1 MCIGHGGYL
10 AKVDDHLINH
20 ELGEYARGK
29 GAQMFWIGSF
39 FCHNGNCINSN
50 HMCDNYDDCGDYSDE
65 INCEPNCRR
74 KIQMSSGTIS
84 SPSSGGNGFYDSS
97 KVCVWTIIGPEGSN
111 IFINFT
117 RFSTEYRRDMVN
129 ILIGGETEATS
140 TSIAQLSGQPDLNTL
155 HFRSY
160 NNFMIVTFSTD
171 SSVTKP
177 GFSANFHSFDEG
189 YPPVNNLKATNS
201 PQEFLPQFYYLSSQ
215 SVYLGGK
222 DYVWVI
228 TATEERKLV
237 TIENDNFVIVG
248 CDISISSDVGEIFSP
263 GYLYGIN
270 YANYANC
277 SWAVINAGQK
287 KATLFFNNDMDFEA
301 NVDYLKIYKDSVD
314 TSGTAVHTGKG
325 FTPITLR
332 AAGDIT
338 SDNGTFYLRF
348 ETNSIVNKKGFYAV
362 YSVDCPDPGFNANT
376 LVTRPKTWRYKDKIT
391 VSCSTGYTFSIYQFS
406 QQSLTMEC
414 LFGAV
419 YCGLP
424 PVINNAF
431 PNSNGLTLTYNN
443 YVTYQCFPGY
453 TMTGNANITC
463 QSSRTWTSPPS
474 CSSNLCELFK
484 VASCSMPPNIANG
497 QRTLVEGNGMD
508 YSSVVSYKCNAG
520 YHLIGAPRAIC
531 QSDGQYS
538 NPTPTCQNIKECLTN
553 NGKGECHQKC
563 TDIADGYTCSCDQD
577 GFVLYDKNGTSNL
590 YLSIYE
596 TGLKDGDVLRYNH
609 TCVRNICPDSFVK
622 DYQNT
627 VQLTRKQTFYTED
640 ILHYMCRLGYKSS
653 DRLLSMCSSAG
664 SWAYLLLLVISCGDP
679 GMEPGANYTRP
690 SSFVFDSQFQFSC
703 SNLYRLEGNSS
714 KGDQTVQC
722 EADGNWDFGTLQCV
736 GKL

>member
-1 MCIGHGGYL
+1 MAMAMEKLKESYNQFKLIRVTNQRSIPYTCPSDWERIGVYCVRVFGTQANKVQTWETAQAMCIGHGGYL

-29 GAQMFWIGSF
+29 GAQMFWIGMNRKGVSNSDSEKVQWENNMEGTVYEGIWKNKSPDVQNGDCVYVKYMMEHGYVMQFEKCKSKMAYICQRPSCPSGSF

-50 HMCDNYDDCGDYSDE
+50 HMCDNYDD
-65 INCEPNCRR
+65 CEPNCRR

-177 GFSANFHSFDEG
+177 GFSANFHIDEG

-237 TIENDNFVIVG
+237 TIERLSLDLYKGDTVEIHDGSTPQGKLLAVYSYQNNDNYKPTTTITKPQTGPRFVVSTG

-277 SWAVINAGQK
+277 SWAVTNAGQM

-301 NVDYLKIYKDSVD
+301 NVDYFKIYKGSVD
-314 TSGTAVHTGKG
+314 TSGTAVHT
-325 FTPITLR
+325 
-332 AAGDIT
+332 
-338 SDNGTFYLRF
+338 
-348 ETNSIVNKKGFYAV
+348 
-362 YSVDCPDPGFNANT
+362 DCPDPGFNANT
-376 LVTRPKTWRYKDKIT
+376 LRFIVD
-391 VSCSTGYTFSIYQFS
+391 
-406 QQSLTMEC
+406 C
-414 LFGAV
+414 L
-419 YCGLP
+419 
-424 PVINNAF
+424 
-431 PNSNGLTLTYNN
+431 
-443 YVTYQCFPGY
+443 
-453 TMTGNANITC
+453 
-463 QSSRTWTSPPS
+463 R
-474 CSSNLCELFK
+474 
-484 VASCSMPPNIANG
+484 
-497 QRTLVEGNGMD
+497 
-508 YSSVVSYKCNAG
+508 
-520 YHLIGAPRAIC
+520 
-531 QSDGQYS
+531 
-538 NPTPTCQNIKECLTN
+538 
-553 NGKGECHQKC
+553 
-563 TDIADGYTCSCDQD
+563 
-577 GFVLYDKNGTSNL
+577 
-590 YLSIYE
+590 
-596 TGLKDGDVLRYNH
+596 
-609 TCVRNICPDSFVK
+609 
-622 DYQNT
+622 
-627 VQLTRKQTFYTED
+627 
-640 ILHYMCRLGYKSS
+640 
-653 DRLLSMCSSAG
+653 
-664 SWAYLLLLVISCGDP
+664 
-679 GMEPGANYTRP
+679 
-690 SSFVFDSQFQFSC
+690 
-703 SNLYRLEGNSS
+703 
-714 KGDQTVQC
+714 
-722 EADGNWDFGTLQCV
+722 
-736 GKL
+736 